1 MIQISQA
8 SAPKEAMNTAMAIVR
23 TDLICEGSSAR
34 VDRHVES
41 EMTVRHRT
49 LVAIELG
56 RPYVD
61 HPILLPRQ
69 GLIQ

>member
-1 MIQISQA
+1 
-8 SAPKEAMNTAMAIVR
+8 MNTAMAIVR

-61 HPILLPRQ
+61 HPILLPQQ
-69 GLIQ
+69 GPYSIISATGGPAIAA